1 MNSNTISEFKNRLE
15 NLKGIFE
22 IDNKIEKI
30 KSLDLV
36 SSDENF
42 WNDQEKAQKILKKQ
56 GELKSLVNSFKKLNK
71 EGLILSEKSSIMIFF
86 LASVSKTGEENAFP
100 NSGASFINAKSS
112 LTSETIS
119 SVWSFSLTT

>member
-15 NLKGIFE
+15 NLKEIFE

-42 WNDQEKAQKILKKQ
+42 WNDQEKAQSAVSQLPA
-56 GELKSLVNSFKKLNK
+56 
-71 EGLILSEKSSIMIFF
+71 SEQ
-86 LASVSKTGEENAFP
+86 
-100 NSGASFINAKSS
+100 
-112 LTSETIS
+112 
-119 SVWSFSLTT
+119 